1 MTTHNISL
9 NLAMNIMKKTT
20 IQALILLKLSKV
32 LRFKPFT
39 FACLVEGDINTF

>member
-1 MTTHNISL
+1 MSTNKISL
-9 NLAMNIMKKTT
+9 NLAKNMTRTT

-32 LRFKPFT
+32 LGLKPFT